1 MGLAN
6 DWKLQ
11 KKELVNMHTDTI
23 SYIIKEQRKKYW
35 EENDQVSTT
44 SLPVSSGL
52 VSICLIRDQRTREE
66 ERSGKLF
73 LKKLKLNFHIW

>member
-23 SYIIKEQRKKYW
+23 NYIIKEQRKKYW
-35 EENDQVSTT
+35 EENDKVSTT

-66 ERSGKLF
+66 EWSRKLF
-73 LKKLKLNFHIW
+73 LKKLKPNFHIW